1 MFVSSDMMA
10 CFSSDAISIW
20 VRQCDKH
27 WVYLNLVY
35 NLRHLGGKSEFA
47 FRTISFSFCVF
58 FLPCCAF
65 TTEGH
70 SSIEM
75 LCYIFSSCSE
85 DSCIDSNQLCSRP
98 PPVQS
103 GIQLSFRASALY
115 LKMFFLGWKEK
126 PTKLSCLTCLLT
138 SFDFRGAILFLL
150 GRVTCG
156 SHIYQIW
163 P

>member
-1 MFVSSDMMA
+1 MFVSTDMMA

-27 WVYLNLVY
+27 WVDLNLVY

-47 FRTISFSFCVF
+47 FRTISFSFCFF

-98 PPVQS
+98 PPVQL
-103 GIQLSFRASALY
+103 GIQLSFRAAALY

-138 SFDFRGAILFLL
+138 F
-150 GRVTCG
+150 V
-156 SHIYQIW
+156 
-163 P
+163 